1 MQEINANKL
10 QMMQLM
16 VEIVILLEEQPFF
29 IQEIMFHLGLKEKV
43 LVQQL
48 EDINSLKILNH
59 IKNKILKNYYLF

>member
-1 MQEINANKL
+1 MQEINVNKL

-29 IQEIMFHLGLKEKV
+29 IQEIMFQLGLKEKA

-48 EDINSLKILNH
+48 EDINSLKI
-59 IKNKILKNYYLF
+59 